1 MFLCIIIFYVHVLFL
16 LITALEGKEGLE
28 NDNQVARFETQ
39 ISGIVDIALLMIT
52 LLSHPAVYRLLCNL
66 TSKEMKVFVCLFFF

>member
-1 MFLCIIIFYVHVLFL
+1 MFLCVIIFYVHYLVL
-16 LITALEGKEGLE
+16 LITALESEEGLE

-52 LLSHPAVYRLLCNL
+52 LLSHPSVSRLLYIL
-66 TSKEMKVFVCLFFF
+66 TCSEMKKFF